1 MIVHPGIYMYG
12 GAELVI
18 VRLSNYMT
26 KKGIENALLTTC
38 ILPEMEKDL
47 NGTKIIIQKKRKYP
61 LDKIT
66 GFGELI
72 ALNRGTTSMLN
83 SFDVINVH
91 NCPAEFSTF
100 PHHRSTIW
108 MCNEPLLNLLLEQ
121 KSTQIPKLIKK
132 LILFF
137 SRFVAKSFLRH
148 AVVADEFNAKRFQ
161 NIYGF
166 KPKIIPYGIDY
177 DFFSKSNGRKG
188 LAKFDLYDN
197 FVVLQVGPLNQFK
210 NQIESIRTIEKLR
223 SKIPKIKLLLVG
235 RGESEKPALQRYVR
249 DRGLEKHVIFTEH
262 LDRDLVRELYHA
274 CHVLLHPIKPA
285 GGWLAPF
292 EALSASKPIVVS
304 AQTTTSEI
312 IRNEG
317 IGVVTNDFPSVIW
330 NIYKNPD
337 KYLKIAKKG
346 KAWVKKNLSWERFC
360 ERMVNLFY
368 DTLEENR

>member
-1 MIVHPGIYMYG
+1 MRVLIVHPGIYMYG

-100 PHHRSTIW
+100 PNHRSTIW

-166 KPKIIPYGIDY
+166 KPKII
-177 DFFSKSNGRKG
+177 
-188 LAKFDLYDN
+188 
-197 FVVLQVGPLNQFK
+197 
-210 NQIESIRTIEKLR
+210 
-223 SKIPKIKLLLVG
+223 LV
-235 RGESEKPALQRYVR
+235 K
-249 DRGLEKHVIFTEH
+249 VIAF
-262 LDRDLVRELYHA
+262 
-274 CHVLLHPIKPA
+274 
-285 GGWLAPF
+285 
-292 EALSASKPIVVS
+292 
-304 AQTTTSEI
+304 Q
-312 IRNEG
+312 
-317 IGVVTNDFPSVIW
+317 
-330 NIYKNPD
+330 
-337 KYLKIAKKG
+337 KIAK
-346 KAWVKKNLSWERFC
+346 LYSW
-360 ERMVNLFY
+360 LG
-368 DTLEENR
+368 